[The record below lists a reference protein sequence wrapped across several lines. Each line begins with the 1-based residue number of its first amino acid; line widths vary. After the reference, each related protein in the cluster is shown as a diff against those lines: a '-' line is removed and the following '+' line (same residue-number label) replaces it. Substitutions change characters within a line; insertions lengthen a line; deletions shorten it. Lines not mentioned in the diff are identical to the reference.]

1 MVEPFQNL
9 MSRRALCGK
18 KVKKTRNM
26 SRCLCFFCRL
36 FGGDAVLVLTWI
48 IWRCGCRF
56 RLSEASTK
64 TIMVPCE
71 DLIKKIRRSNI
82 MASDISA
89 AAAETGCDDFMEM
102 SGATVPCFTN

>member
-1 MVEPFQNL
+1 M
-9 MSRRALCGK
+9 
-18 KVKKTRNM
+18 
-26 SRCLCFFCRL
+26 
-36 FGGDAVLVLTWI
+36 LVLTWI

-82 MASDISA
+82 MASDVSA

-102 SGATVPCFTN
+102 SGATVPCFHELTIVLCLSWSSQCESTIEFFLFIRR